1 MNARVDACS
10 HLADEEF
17 NDHDVA
23 VARLHVVKEFRAAD
37 AVCDVG
43 RGLIGIGQ
51 VVCGQVWVAPSGWD
65 QCVLHV
71 ELQYAM
77 KLSIHR
83 QSVSLAVHLGS
94 LRPLCEALLG

>member
-23 VARLHVVKEFRAAD
+23 VACLHVVKEFRAAD

-51 VVCGQVWVAPSGWD
+51 VVHGQIWVAGWD
-65 QCVLHV
+65 QCVLHI
-71 ELQYAM
+71 ELQHAIQ
-77 KLSIHR
+77 LSVHC
-83 QSVSLAVHLGS
+83 QSVSLAAHFS
-94 LRPLCEALLG
+94 SFRPLCKA